1 MDSESTITDG
11 GLIVTSYQFIDKI
24 PYDRIPYGSKLVFL
38 VLHRHHIFRCLLFGA
53 AYKSNIGRMA
63 RNLLQL
69 VEFVGIHR
77 TRKFLN
83 HLDAEGSL
91 VFFSKDSQSEINH
104 SLQTDLSAD
113 TRLLPYPRT
122 QQFDKVRKFD
132 VNHLILCWVGRLD
145 HDMIDPLMNTLDL
158 LESERSFISA
168 TEITLKVFGDGD
180 SIQRLQNRV
189 SKGIHIEFMGVLFG
203 RDLHEYLAKYVDI
216 GIGRGRVCLDFINQ
230 GIPFVNIPLQ
240 FADKEN
246 AIFTHGYDGYER
258 DVPRYRISEILY
270 EIMSNYEMCRN
281 RSQLRMEDYSIDKF
295 CHHILDDHI
304 VKGTDPIICDEYV
317 RRQSVYMRL
326 KDFLN
331 RRNS

>member
-1 MDSESTITDG
+1 
-11 GLIVTSYQFIDKI
+11 
-24 PYDRIPYGSKLVFL
+24 
-38 VLHRHHIFRCLLFGA
+38 
-53 AYKSNIGRMA
+53 
-63 RNLLQL
+63 
-69 VEFVGIHR
+69 
-77 TRKFLN
+77 
-83 HLDAEGSL
+83 
-91 VFFSKDSQSEINH
+91 
-104 SLQTDLSAD
+104 
-113 TRLLPYPRT
+113 
-122 QQFDKVRKFD
+122 
-132 VNHLILCWVGRLD
+132 
-145 HDMIDPLMNTLDL
+145 MIDPLMNTLDL